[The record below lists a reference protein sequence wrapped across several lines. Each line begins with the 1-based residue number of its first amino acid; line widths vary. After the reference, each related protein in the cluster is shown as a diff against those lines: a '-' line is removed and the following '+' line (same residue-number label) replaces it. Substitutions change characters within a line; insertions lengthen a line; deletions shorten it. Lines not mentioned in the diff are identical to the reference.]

1 MKWVISEGETPIDP
15 QEAGALKQRSIK
27 TQSELNIAEAMSI
40 ARAELQFSFDDR
52 HRTLEIEWLV
62 GLHRKMFGEV
72 WSWAGQL
79 RRTQRNIGV
88 DFTMVRIELVQLL
101 ENARAQLDSG
111 LDRELVATYFHHGL
125 LFVHP
130 FPNGNGRWA
139 RRVTE
144 AQCDGFGIRPPTW
157 ISLAPSEV
165 PEFRARY
172 LDALRE
178 GDRGDLAKLRAVMF
192 GN

>member
-1 MKWVISEGETPIDP
+1 MAKTAYAFSVEKINHLIDYYFEGIF
-15 QEAGALKQRSIK
+15 KQQVYGIYTDVSVVNRSITHK
-27 TQSELNIAEAMSI
+27 AKFEP
-40 ARAELQFSFDDR
+40 